1 MCWGFYVFNY
11 GFTIIFIQV
20 VSKRW
25 NCRDAVLTGGYFKKG
40 LRGLTSCAA

>member
-20 VSKRW
+20 EAKRW
-25 NCRDAVLTGGYFKKG
+25 NRRGTVLIGGIFKNAYERTDA
-40 LRGLTSCAA
+40 A

>member
-25 NCRDAVLTGGYFKKG
+25 NWWGADFADGYFKNSHG
-40 LRGLTSCAA
+40 RIYMS